1 MKRRILAIAL
11 IIVFALGMTACKS
24 SSDKPAH
31 DSKEEKTEEKGAD
44 DYAMRIPLTGIMC
57 EAPTSVA
64 YLLGYFDDEGLK
76 YETYKTDGTTNYD
89 TMLSGQ
95 NDVIFGLLP
104 TMVQRMASGFKMDVV
119 MGAHYGCINMVVS
132 KDSGIT
138 SVDDLK
144 GKKIGVPGLGSDP
157 CVMLQ
162 RVLKAHNIGAS
173 ADNMEV
179 QIMAFEDADLQAAME
194 EGQIDA
200 MISWDPFATQVAEQ
214 DGAAM
219 IYQQAK
225 DELTKDEYC
234 CLIGLREEFVKEHP
248 ESALAYCKAMQKA
261 CDYIAKNP
269 EEAAKLIIDNDLCGC
284 DDVELTTQLL
294 DSYKYEAQT
303 QAAKLSFQTCT
314 QDLMDLKIIDI
325 DQTAEEF
332 TNNAFNTIEGFDCK

>member
-24 SSDKPAH
+24 SSDKPAD

-132 KDSGIT
+132 EIASDYIPVEFEEEVEVDNGIIPYDKLSKRLINLKNITKNSTKIVTKMYPNEILVKADGLVKVCYLYMPEEVKLGDSIELSPKVTTMLIVYGA
-138 SVDDLK
+138 
-144 GKKIGVPGLGSDP
+144 LGEY
-157 CVMLQ
+157 CLLQ
-162 RVLKAHNIGAS
+162 GRY
-173 ADNMEV
+173 
-179 QIMAFEDADLQAAME
+179 EDANLYDKRYREMLK
-194 EGQIDA
+194 
-200 MISWDPFATQVAEQ
+200 VACRV
-214 DGAAM
+214 
-219 IYQQAK
+219 
-225 DELTKDEYC
+225 TKE
-234 CLIGLREEFVKEHP
+234 I
-248 ESALAYCKAMQKA
+248 
-261 CDYIAKNP
+261 
-269 EEAAKLIIDNDLCGC
+269 KLKHGWWN
-284 DDVELTTQLL
+284 
-294 DSYKYEAQT
+294 S
-303 QAAKLSFQTCT
+303 
-314 QDLMDLKIIDI
+314 
-325 DQTAEEF
+325 
-332 TNNAFNTIEGFDCK
+332 